1 MPEDVVVSVRCPRCG
16 TVMEGWMMKW
26 SRWDED
32 SLSEHYSCSC
42 GCRFGVEVAVE
53 PSRSR

>member
-1 MPEDVVVSVRCPRCG
+1 MMEGAVISVRCPRCG

-26 SRWDED
+26 NSRDED

-53 PSRSR
+53 PSR